1 MPYTLWSD
9 GVLLGQSDLAMP
21 VPQPE
26 AHVGVFRPTAA
37 GEALIPTLLQVP
49 LAVLALAS
57 VFERDDLTKQRLGDD
72 LGPAIHDAMQRAP
85 EIQQLRAAQAA
96 VDALHLEL
104 KDEAGAVVPA
114 AHISLTDVTA
124 FDGDPADVMA
134 ELEADE
140 DAAAFGRYLLSVIL
154 KEA

>member
-9 GVLLGQSDLAMP
+9 GVLLGETDLAMP

-26 AHVGVFRPTAA
+26 ARVGVFHPTAA
-37 GEALIPTLLQVP
+37 GGALIPTLLQVP

-57 VFERDDLTKQRLGDD
+57 VFEREDLTKGRLGDD
-72 LGPAIHDAMQRAP
+72 LGPAIHDAMQSTP
-85 EIQQLRAAQAA
+85 ELQRLRAAQAA

-104 KDEAGAVVPA
+104 KDEAGANVPA
-114 AHISLTDVTA
+114 AHISLSDVTA
-124 FDGDPADVMA
+124 FDADPADLMA
-134 ELEADE
+134 EVEADE

-154 KEA
+154 KEI